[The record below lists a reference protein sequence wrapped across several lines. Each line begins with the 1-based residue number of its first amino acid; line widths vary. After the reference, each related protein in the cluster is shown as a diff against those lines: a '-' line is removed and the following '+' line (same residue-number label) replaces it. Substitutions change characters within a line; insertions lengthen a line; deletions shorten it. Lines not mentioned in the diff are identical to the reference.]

1 MGPTSS
7 TMNTPDTALKAQPI
21 TLQILATPTGV
32 LIQTQDDI
40 TAATGPASVARTL
53 CAFADGL
60 IEGAQLV
67 RLAPEIAKA
76 VL

>member
-1 MGPTSS
+1 MGPRCKAMIT
-7 TMNTPDTALKAQPI
+7 TNNALDAPMI
-21 TLQILATPTGV
+21 TLQILATPAGV
-32 LIQTQDDI
+32 LIRADGDI
-40 TAATGPASVARTL
+40 TAKNGPASVARTL

-67 RLAPEIAKA
+67 RLAPEIAEA

>member
-1 MGPTSS
+1 MGPMSNAMS
-7 TMNTPDTALKAQPI
+7 TPNTLPTGQLI
-21 TLQILATPTGV
+21 TLQIVATPAGV
-32 LIQTQDDI
+32 LIQTADDI
-40 TAATGPASVARTL
+40 SAATGPASVARTL

-67 RLAPEIAKA
+67 RLAPEITKA

>member
-1 MGPTSS
+1 MS
-7 TMNTPDTALKAQPI
+7 TPMTTPRDAAPMI
-21 TLQILATPTGV
+21 TLQILCTPAGV
-32 LIQTQDDI
+32 LIQTEGDI
-40 TAATGPASVARTL
+40 NAATGPASVARTL

-67 RLAPEIAKA
+67 RLAPDIAKA

>member
-1 MGPTSS
+1 MNEPT
-7 TMNTPDTALKAQPI
+7 TAQDITPMI
-21 TLQILATPTGV
+21 TLQILATPAGV
-32 LIQTQDDI
+32 LIRAHGDI
-40 TAATGPASVARTL
+40 AAATGPASVARTL

-67 RLAPEIAKA
+67 RLAPEIAEV